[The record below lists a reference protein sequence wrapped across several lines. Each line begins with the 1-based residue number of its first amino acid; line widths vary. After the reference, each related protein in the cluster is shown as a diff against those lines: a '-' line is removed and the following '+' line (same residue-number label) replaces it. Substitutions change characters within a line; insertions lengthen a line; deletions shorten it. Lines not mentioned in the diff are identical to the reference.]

1 METQFLPLTHD
12 FKTEPRRCYLYVHYL
27 SFTFSSPPAEL
38 PGINTWHHQVLG
50 LLRIHF
56 RCFAVYYFHLIDSS
70 DSSEKNHFCAIGI
83 IWLKKKT
90 PRNCLFPTIKAAFL
104 VVKGIPYQ
112 VLPVVSWVT
121 LGTISFFR

>member
-1 METQFLPLTHD
+1 MLF
-12 FKTEPRRCYLYVHYL
+12 FKSEPRGRYLCVYYL
-27 SFTFSSPPAEL
+27 SFTFSSPPAKL
-38 PGINTWHHQVLG
+38 LGINTWRHQVLG
-50 LLRIHF
+50 LCAHF
-56 RCFAVYYFHLIDSS
+56 CCFVVYYFHLIGSS
-70 DSSEKNHFCAIGI
+70 DSSEKKSFLCNKDYLAKQQQQQ
-83 IWLKKKT
+83 KKN